1 MHDRALSDVAA
12 AMVDQGKGVLAAD
25 ESVATISKRFK
36 AHGIES
42 TEETRRSYRQLLF
55 SHDELPSMVSGVILH
70 EETLGQR
77 SNDGTPFPQFLDA
90 RGILPGIKVDIGT
103 RPLCGAPGEL
113 VTNGLDGLEDKVAG
127 YREAGAR
134 FAKWRAVLRIGT
146 GMPSPWALQVN
157 ADALARYAGLC
168 QQGDLVPI
176 VEPEVLMEGDHDLD
190 TCAAVTRR
198 VLAEVIGCLVT
209 AGVDLRA
216 MVLKPSMVVPGAEG
230 PPATVSEVAAAT
242 IRCLLD
248 TVPAS
253 VPGVAF
259 LSGGQPGP
267 LATAHLD
274 AIVRQGPHP
283 WGVTFS
289 YGRALQDNP
298 LRIWDGE
305 HANVDAAQAALI
317 ARARCNSAAALG
329 RYDEALEAAS

>member
-1 MHDRALSDVAA
+1 MNDRALSDVAA
-12 AMVDQGKGVLAAD
+12 VMVDQGKGVLAAD

-36 AHGIES
+36 AEGIES
-42 TEETRRSYRQLLF
+42 TEESRRSYRQLLF
-55 SHDELPSMVSGVILH
+55 SDEELPSTVSGVILH

-77 SNDGTPFPQFLDA
+77 SDDGTPFPQFLDA

-103 RPLCGAPGEL
+103 RPLIGAPGEL
-113 VTNGLDGLEDKVAG
+113 ITNGLDGLDDKIAG
-127 YREAGAR
+127 YRGAGAR
-134 FAKWRAVLRIGT
+134 FAKWRAVLRIGA
-146 GMPSPWALQVN
+146 GMPSPWALRAN

-168 QQGDLVPI
+168 QEGDLVPI

-190 TCAAVTRR
+190 TCAQVTRR
-198 VLAEVIGCLVT
+198 VLAEVIGALVT

-216 MVLKPSMVVPGAEG
+216 MILKPSMVVPGGDG
-230 PPATVSEVAAAT
+230 PPASVSDVAAAT

-289 YGRALQDNP
+289 FGRALQDEP
-298 LRIWDGE
+298 LRIWNGQQT
-305 HANVDAAQAALI
+305 NVDAAQAALI
-317 ARARCNSAAALG
+317 VRARCNAAAALG
-329 RYDEALEAAS
+329 RYDEALEKAS